1 MRKGI
6 KPPGTPKVGTF
17 YRSRRP
23 VGLDTQKEEQFDIVA
38 VMGVKSGYARM
49 GFRSDIVEYTPGL
62 YYAVRDERMQYRWRR
77 SIERDMFLEHYS
89 LVEDVDELSEV
100 LGMRALKYYA

>member
-6 KPPGTPKVGTF
+6 KPPGTPKIGAF
-17 YRSRRP
+17 YRSRLT
-23 VGLDTQKEEQFDIVA
+23 VGLDMQKDEQFDIVA

-49 GFRSDIVEYTPGL
+49 GFRSDVVEYTPGL
-62 YYAVRDERMQYRWRR
+62 YYVVKDERMQYRWRKTL
-77 SIERDMFLEHYS
+77 ERTTFLEHYS
-89 LVEDVDELSEV
+89 LVEDVDELSEI